1 MNYFTAITYVISHIF
16 LMLFIYLFILHRYS
30 RITTILSCLFSF
42 LAISI
47 LDGFKL
53 IFFPESRL
61 CYVIVTLLQ
70 ITLTQSTAIFNSKY
84 KSSQALFVGLSAS
97 SYVIAGA
104 ISAAIIKIY
113 SESSIL
119 ALIGSSAI
127 HLGIILF
134 LSKYLRKIC
143 LEFQEKS
150 YNKGWWELC
159 LIPVFFYCSFSFIG
173 FFPHTL
179 YENPDN
185 IPGTIFIAITMF
197 VSYIVV
203 LRYLNSEAKRSSIYW
218 EHMLQQSYIQGLEN
232 RHYLVEQAEQN
243 LKILHHDIRH
253 YSKLIDSL
261 LEQKKYD
268 EIKSVNEHISHMADE
283 NKVEAYC
290 ANLLVNTILTNMMA
304 KALSLDIKVI
314 LDARVPKELPVN
326 DYELTLVVANLFE
339 NALQC
344 VKEFE
349 KEKRELELNIH
360 CSHNQLFIE
369 SKNRY
374 EGEILLDPITNLPK
388 SKKNG
393 NHGLGMQS
401 ILAFSKKVNGTIG
414 CYLDHGI
421 FHMMMTAK
429 F

>member
-16 LMLFIYLFILHRYS
+16 LMVFIYLFILHRYS

-349 KEKRELELNIH
+349 KEKIELELNIH